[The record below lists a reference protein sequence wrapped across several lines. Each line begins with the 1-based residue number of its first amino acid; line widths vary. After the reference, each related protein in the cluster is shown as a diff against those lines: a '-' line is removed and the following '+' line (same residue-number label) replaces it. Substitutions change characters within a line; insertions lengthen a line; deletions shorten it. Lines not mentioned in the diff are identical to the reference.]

1 MYWLIPFHVHH
12 WNSGNTRNKENFW
25 FIYIFFDYIYPG
37 ISGISGIGEFVLFD
51 CEQLRNNGNKENLSN
66 LGYLEHHRNIGNT
79 RNKEN
84 LSGQVCAHANTKQG
98 HPSESAPY
106 KLGVGSNILLGLTKA
121 RLKLSQS

>member
-1 MYWLIPFHVHH
+1 MNFLSSSEFQFLFFLYEHIS
-12 WNSGNTRNKENFW
+12 NSGNT
-25 FIYIFFDYIYPG
+25 
-37 ISGISGIGEFVLFD
+37 
-51 CEQLRNNGNKENLSN
+51 GNKENLSN